1 MAAERPWSRF
11 PSIRGKIRAEGEP
24 FYGQLHGPDPRA
36 EDIGPV
42 DLLSLHPGYRPGQR
56 TLLDEWKERLPF
68 FFCQLLGVIQAGD
81 VRALGQD
88 HRRGVH
94 RSGQRSSPRLVTAAD
109 PDKAG
114 LHCFLFILSR
124 SHVFLPFLQAAHIDV
139 PSGVSS
145 VKASQLPGP
154 VFIQQDSSHPLR
166 VQLAAGDA
174 HPPALPRRP
183 PAAGSRRRCRFPPPG
198 GQELPAACNSG
209 SGPEDSAP
217 QDRPSDDSPGS
228 PHP

>member
-1 MAAERPWSRF
+1 MVPVSVDQ
-11 PSIRGKIRAEGEP
+11 GKIRAEGEP

-94 RSGQRSSPRLVTAAD
+94 RSGQRSGPRLVTAAD

-124 SHVFLPFLQAAHIDV
+124 SHAFLPFLQAAHIDV

-145 VKASQLPGP
+145 VKRPS
-154 VFIQQDSSHPLR
+154 F
-166 VQLAAGDA
+166 
-174 HPPALPRRP
+174 PALYSSSRTRAIRSVSNSPPEMRIPRFAA
-183 PAAGSRRRCRFPPPG
+183 PASSSR
-198 GQELPAACNSG
+198 
-209 SGPEDSAP
+209 
-217 QDRPSDDSPGS
+217 
-228 PHP
+228 